1 MRISRPGRYARVM
14 GFALLVIG
22 LAVVV
27 IAIGAGMV
35 WQERA
40 DLPDTE
46 IVYGVEDSI
55 EFVSEGLDP
64 ATRDRIG
71 RNGIRRMLEWEVRWL
86 QLGDDE
92 RGGPAIAGSE
102 EAAAY
107 IQERCWEQGH
117 AYEPED
123 IFAVLDLEAAYLLA
137 LGALGEAVAPDEVV
151 ADESGTDDHR
161 GR

>member
-1 MRISRPGRYARVM
+1 MRLARPGRYARAM
-14 GFALLVIG
+14 GFALLV
-22 LAVVV
+22 LALVVV
-27 IAIGAGMV
+27 VVAIGAGML

-40 DLPDTE
+40 ELPDAE

-55 EFVSEGLDP
+55 EFVYEGLDP

-86 QLGDDE
+86 QLGDEE

-102 EAAAY
+102 QAAAY
-107 IQERCWEQGH
+107 IQERCWKQGH

-137 LGALGEAVAPDEVV
+137 LGALGEAVDPGEVV
-151 ADESGTDDHR
+151 APDRDADDR
-161 GR
+161 DGR